1 MKTAVRGGSIMR
13 ATSMQRHLIS
23 RRDLIKSGALVIGF
37 NLFEPL
43 TRVFAQGLQG
53 GTPISNAG
61 GLAPDQLDSWLAIA
75 SDGTVSVFTSKVDLG
90 TGTGTALGQIVADEL
105 DVPVLKIRME
115 IGDTTRT
122 VDQGRTS
129 ASRTLERAGPQLR
142 QAAAAARQELL
153 KRAAAQLGAPAGQL
167 TVTGG
172 VVSVAGNSAKNVSYA
187 ALVGGKR
194 FDTKIQSRGEQWDL
208 DLAADVK
215 PKDPREYKVVGT
227 SVARFDLPPKFTGQF
242 LYAHDVRVP
251 GMLHGRVVRPPVV
264 NSKPVSIDESSIHGI
279 PGIVQIVRKG
289 SFVGVVAQ
297 TEWAAIRGA
306 RALKVTWSDPPMQF
320 PAGPE
325 AIYEYLQ
332 TTRPVAERVATNT
345 GNAAAA
351 FDAASKKFDATYRW
365 PFQMHGMIGPSC
377 AVADVQG
384 NKATIWS
391 GSQAPFITR
400 NGIARLL
407 GIREQ
412 DVHFIYC
419 EGSGC
424 FGRLEPDDA
433 PEDAA
438 LMSQVVGQPVRV
450 QWMREDE
457 HGWEPKGPPQIIT
470 IRSGLDAQGNV
481 HAWDYVE
488 HTVPWTD
495 ARLTPMLASR
505 QTGIKPD
512 ENGVVLGGADGAP
525 YVFTNRKSTTATI
538 PWVMTPN
545 PLRTGNLRAPYSQA
559 RCLAAESQMDDM
571 AAAAG
576 ADPVEFRLRYL
587 TGANNQR
594 VAAVLRAAAEKAGWT
609 PRARSGA
616 DLTRSA
622 TARGVVTGR
631 GVAISGM
638 AGTVVAQVAD
648 IELDKATGKV
658 IVKKVTVG
666 HDCGIIVNPDG
677 LKNQIEGNVIQ
688 GSSRALLEE
697 VNFDAAGVR
706 NLNWNTYPI
715 IRFRDVPE
723 VDIVLIDQR
732 TMQPLGGGEAASIAT
747 AAAIGNAIF
756 DAAGVRLRQVPFTPD
771 RVRREVEKLK
781 SGRV

>member
-1 MKTAVRGGSIMR
+1 MHKY
-13 ATSMQRHLIS
+13 HLS
-23 RRDLIKSGALVIGF
+23 RRDLLKSGALIIGF
-37 NLFEPL
+37 NLFDPVA
-43 TRVFAQGLQG
+43 RIFAQGLQG
-53 GTPISNAG
+53 GTPLSNVG
-61 GLAPDQLDSWLAIA
+61 GLTPDQLDSWLAIA
-75 SDGTVSVFTSKVDLG
+75 PDGTVSVFTSKVDLG
-90 TGTGTALGQIVADEL
+90 TGTGTSLGQIVAEEL

-115 IGDTTRT
+115 IGDTTRS

-153 KRAAAQLGAPAGQL
+153 KRASTQLGAPASQL

-172 VVSVAGNSAKNVSYA
+172 VVSVTGNPAKSVSYA
-187 ALVGGKR
+187 ALVGGR
-194 FDTKIQSRGEQWDL
+194 PFDTKIQASGEQWDL
-208 DLAADVK
+208 NLAADVK
-215 PKDPREYKVVGT
+215 PKDPKDYKVVGT

-264 NSKPVSIDESSIHGI
+264 NSKPASIDESSIRNI
-279 PGIVQIVRKG
+279 PGVQVVQKG
-289 SFVGVVAQ
+289 NFVGVVAP
-297 TEWAAIRGA
+297 TEWAAIRAA
-306 RALKVTWSDPPMQF
+306 RALKVTWSDPPMQY

-325 AIYEYLQ
+325 AIYQYLQ
-332 TTRPVAERVATNT
+332 TTKPVVERVATNT
-345 GNAAAA
+345 GNAATA
-351 FDAASKKFDATYRW
+351 FTEASKTFEATYRW

-384 NKATIWS
+384 SKATVWS

-407 GIREQ
+407 GLREQ

-438 LMSQVVGQPVRV
+438 LMSQAVGKPVRV

-457 HGWEPKGPPQIIT
+457 HGWEPKGPPQLIT
-470 IRSGLDAQGNV
+470 IRSGVDQQGGV
-481 HAWDYVE
+481 TTWDYVE
-488 HTVPWTD
+488 HTLPWTD

-512 ENGVVLGGADGAP
+512 ENGVALGGADGAP
-525 YVFTNRKSTTATI
+525 YVFTNRKSTAATI

-545 PLRTGNLRAPYSQA
+545 PLRTANLRAPYSQA
-559 RCLAAESQMDDM
+559 RCFAAESQMDDM

-576 ADPVEFRLRYL
+576 VDPVEFRLRYL
-587 TGANNQR
+587 GGNNNQR
-594 VAAVLRAAAEKAGWT
+594 VAAVLRAAADKAGWR
-609 PRARSGA
+609 PRVADRAQPGA
-616 DLTRSA
+616 
-622 TARGVVTGR
+622 ARGRNVAAGR

-638 AGTVVAQVAD
+638 AGTVVAQIAD
-648 IELDKATGKV
+648 VDVERSTGKV
-658 IVKKVTVG
+658 TVKRVTVA

-677 LKNQIEGNVIQ
+677 LRNQIEGNVIQ
-688 GSSRALLEE
+688 SASRALMEE
-697 VNFDAAGVR
+697 VNFDSAGVR

-732 TMQPLGGGEAASIAT
+732 AMPPLGGGEASSIAT
-747 AAAIGNAIF
+747 GAAIGNAIF
-756 DAAGVRLRQVPFTPD
+756 DAVGVRLRQVPFTPE

-781 SGRV
+781 SGNV